1 MKSVPGGRLSLKTNR
16 CCSVFVCD
24 NLLYNTLYLTAQ
36 PPCAR
41 VGTETFLTG
50 GEAMTITLDIRP
62 EVQAELARQ
71 AAVQGRAIETVAAAL
86 LEEAVH
92 LPAPAASQA
101 PAKDMV
107 ELFAPLR
114 GLNINF
120 ERDRDPG
127 RDIEL

>member
-1 MKSVPGGRLSLKTNR
+1 
-16 CCSVFVCD
+16 
-24 NLLYNTLYLTAQ
+24 
-36 PPCAR
+36 
-41 VGTETFLTG
+41 
-50 GEAMTITLDIRP
+50 MTITVDIRP

-71 AAVQGRAIETVAAAL
+71 AAAHGRAIEAHAASL

-92 LPAPAASQA
+92 LPPAQPAPPA
-101 PAKDMV
+101 PSPPARDMV

-114 GLNINF
+114 GLNLNF

>member
-1 MKSVPGGRLSLKTNR
+1 
-16 CCSVFVCD
+16 
-24 NLLYNTLYLTAQ
+24 
-36 PPCAR
+36 
-41 VGTETFLTG
+41 
-50 GEAMTITLDIRP
+50 MTITVDIRP
-62 EVQAELARQ
+62 EVEAELTRQ
-71 AAVQGRAIETVAAAL
+71 AALRGSKVEAYAASL

-92 LPAPAASQA
+92 LPAAHPAP

-114 GLNINF
+114 GLNLNF